1 MTETLNKMVIFS
13 TGIAIGYYLGKRKK
27 CSDCDKKEYV
37 INELKLPAYVR
48 TANLWKYH

>member
-13 TGIAIGYYLGKRKK
+13 KGIAIGYYLGKRKK